1 MKNRTHK
8 QLAGK
13 RILIV
18 EDEAILALN
27 YAELLRSVGAEIVA
41 ISRSADE
48 AIDRVRQNDIDVV
61 VLDFV
66 LEDENS
72 GRLQTA
78 LKAKGIPYVVVS
90 AYPRPLIR
98 TGGEDEIL
106 SKPVSPDVLCSSVA
120 DACRRYDPRS
130 LER

>member
-1 MKNRTHK
+1 MMNPTHK

-18 EDEAILALN
+18 EDEAFQALN
-27 YAELLRSVGAEIVA
+27 YAEMLRSEGAEIVA
-41 ISRSADE
+41 ISRRADE
-48 AIDRVRQNDIDVV
+48 AIDCVQQTDIDVA

-72 GRLQTA
+72 GRLQMA
-78 LKAKGIPYVVVS
+78 LKAEGIPYVVVS

-98 TGGEDEIL
+98 TGGEDELL
-106 SKPVSPDVLCSSVA
+106 SKPVSPDLLCSSVA
-120 DACRRYDPRS
+120 AAVKVEPD
-130 LER
+130 

>member
-1 MKNRTHK
+1 MMNPTHN

-18 EDEAILALN
+18 EDEAFQALN
-27 YAELLRSVGAEIVA
+27 YAEMLRSEGAEIVA
-41 ISRSADE
+41 ISRRADE
-48 AIDRVRQNDIDVV
+48 AIDRVQQNNIDVA

-78 LKAKGIPYVVVS
+78 LIAKGIPYVVVS
-90 AYPRPLIR
+90 GYPRPLIR
-98 TGGEDEIL
+98 TGGEKEIL
-106 SKPVSPDVLCSSVA
+106 SKPVTLDRLCSSVA
-120 DACRRYDPRS
+120 AAASGKADGRS
-130 LER
+130 AL